1 MQKWEELYE
10 LEELLPLVVELAEKY
25 TGGES
30 TSVTYEKAQQLMGAV
45 IYCIRENY
53 NWRVGEWMSEQK
65 EIFTETQIAGRR
77 RLSAREAYETGYRCV
92 IDKVKAALALYHEI
106 LEELDDFGNEFL
118 KNTIRKG
125 MPEFFTWYNPEFEP
139 QDTILMLDYE
149 VQRDLSMYEGI
160 DRIYEY
166 LKCVREEQKT
176 FREF

>member
-139 QDTILMLDYE
+139 QDTIYM
-149 VQRDLSMYEGI
+149 SI
-160 DRIYEY
+160 
-166 LKCVREEQKT
+166 
-176 FREF
+176 